1 MSTENQAVYEAI
13 GKNQQEGQRL
23 EEQYPLFKKYIRR
36 DRVIFDEAVTLGDN
50 AVVLDVGTGAG
61 SWVLDFAQT
70 VPPSVSIHAVDIST
84 TFFPTIHPQNIVF
97 AKHSGTALPQTW
109 TDKFDFINQNLLA
122 GCLTGDDWIQ
132 NLQELFRVTKPG
144 GHIQLFEPSFASWDC
159 PPNSANGKMK
169 SMYKVLFDNTSLIY
183 DLGVKLPQM
192 LLDTG
197 FVDVG
202 QHKST
207 FPVNMNDGV
216 PVQQCVGMMIR
227 WLRNL
232 QPPILRL
239 GLLGSAEEY
248 ESLLKEIQ
256 EEWNHGVPTENF
268 FVIHARKPVA

>member
-1 MSTENQAVYEAI
+1 MLIVYALI
-13 GKNQQEGQRL
+13 
-23 EEQYPLFKKYIRR
+23 
-36 DRVIFDEAVTLGDN
+36 
-50 AVVLDVGTGAG
+50 G

-70 VPPSVSIHAVDIST
+70 VPPSVSIHAVDTST
-84 TFFPTIHPQNIVF
+84 TFFPTTHPQNIVF

-109 TDKFDFINQNLLA
+109 TNKFDFINQSLLA
-122 GCLTGDDWIQ
+122 GCLTRDDWIQ
-132 NLQELFRVTKPG
+132 DLQELFRVTKPG
-144 GHIQLFEPSFASWDC
+144 GHIQLFEPSFESWDC

-183 DLGVKLPQM
+183 DLGVKLPHM

-197 FVDVG
+197 FVVVG

-207 FPVNMNDGV
+207 FPVNTNDGA

-232 QPPILRL
+232 QPPILRF

-248 ESLLKEIQ
+248 ESLLKEMQ